1 MHVRRY
7 TLTVYDRREMGG
19 EEYEIGKKMYT
30 YIIFNL
36 RYTHTHLRLVGFNI
50 NGSIVFKN

>member
-36 RYTHTHLRLVGFNI
+36 RYTHTRETRRI
-50 NGSIVFKN
+50 